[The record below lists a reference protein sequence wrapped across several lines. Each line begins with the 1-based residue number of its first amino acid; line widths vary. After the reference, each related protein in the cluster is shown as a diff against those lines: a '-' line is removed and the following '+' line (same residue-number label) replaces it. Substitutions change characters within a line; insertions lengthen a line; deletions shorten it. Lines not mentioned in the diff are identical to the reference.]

1 LGKPIISKDWDG
13 SGTDQKSSE
22 NPTTST
28 TTERSSTVSVGPVG
42 EDQAPVHPWERD
54 VRLPKSV
61 VPLHYDLY
69 LFPDLNE
76 GLFTGK
82 DFLHLIIRRA
92 FILLNF
98 FIIFLSKKV
107 FCNISKNQQTCNTKL
122 FILLV

>member
-1 LGKPIISKDWDG
+1 MGKPIISKDWDG

-22 NPTTST
+22 DPTTST
-28 TTERSSTVSVGPVG
+28 TTERSSTVSVGTVG
-42 EDQAPVHPWERD
+42 EDQAPVYPWERD

-82 DFLHLIIRRA
+82 DFLHLIICEA
-92 FILLNF
+92 FILFNF
-98 FIIFLSKKV
+98 FVIFLSKKICCK
-107 FCNISKNQQTCNTKL
+107 FQETNILTTQNSL
-122 FILLV
+122 F